1 MQNLCQWKNKLIN
14 IVFIGGVQS
23 KPLGGH
29 GFNSVNF
36 SWESPTV
43 CMMPLAERLQLGAV
57 TKARQSALQDVTTCD
72 VRSRTFIAGVSVRRL
87 SIKAACY
94 GSGFY
99 GALHSFSFSTPHDIC
114 SWLSWSNVL
123 GRVREVC
130 ARNISSRCCR
140 GSTSSKIEFSSLW
153 FEADNFLMQ

>member
-1 MQNLCQWKNKLIN
+1 MENKLIN
-14 IVFIGGVQS
+14 IVFIGGVQT

-36 SWESPTV
+36 SRESPTV

-57 TKARQSALQDVTTCD
+57 TMARQSAMQDVRTCD
-72 VRSRTFIAGVSVRRL
+72 VRSRTAIAGVSVWRL

-99 GALHSFSFSTPHDIC
+99 GALHSFPFSTPHDIC
-114 SWLSWSNVL
+114 S
-123 GRVREVC
+123 
-130 ARNISSRCCR
+130 
-140 GSTSSKIEFSSLW
+140 
-153 FEADNFLMQ
+153 